1 MNGHR
6 KLSILHETK
15 LIKSIHLRSISP
27 EECNGNE
34 PTLVL

>member
-6 KLSILHETK
+6 KLSILHEKK
-15 LIKSIHLRSISP
+15 LIKSIRLRSISP
-27 EECNGNE
+27 EECNE